1 MESTAA
7 SLEMM
12 DMGEEALT
20 VTMVMEEERRAA
32 EQKASEE
39 KRDGLFNR
47 AKKGL
52 EKVKEKLLG
61 MTMLRNK
68 EDDSI
73 RIVKD
78 LTVRK
83 EEEEE
88 FIISDL
94 IEEGEEVSVE
104 EEVDRGKDKKEEE
117 KKSRS
122 GSGQTTGGY
131 SFLGDLDDEEKD
143 SELEKKDKENRK
155 RKRDEVKVTVKVK
168 GLASSVGWKERSEA
182 ARGEERWKRTVEKE
196 VGGEKSKTVEK
207 IPLSGHY
214 ELGLDRRGMEINS
227 SARKNNQFGSNKR
240 ALCRKKVVAGVR
252 GGTGPQTSREEDVWD
267 ERMP

>member
-1 MESTAA
+1 MMESTAA

-12 DMGEEALT
+12 EVGEEAT
-20 VTMVMEEERRAA
+20 TATMMMEEERRAA
-32 EQKASEE
+32 DQKASEE
-39 KRDGLFNR
+39 KRDGLFDQ

-78 LTVRK
+78 PTVRK

-88 FIISDL
+88 FNISDL

-104 EEVDRGKDKKEEE
+104 EEADRGKDKKEEE

-131 SFLGDLDDEEKD
+131 SFLGDLDD
-143 SELEKKDKENRK
+143 
-155 RKRDEVKVTVKVK
+155 
-168 GLASSVGWKERSEA
+168 
-182 ARGEERWKRTVEKE
+182 
-196 VGGEKSKTVEK
+196 
-207 IPLSGHY
+207 
-214 ELGLDRRGMEINS
+214 
-227 SARKNNQFGSNKR
+227 
-240 ALCRKKVVAGVR
+240 
-252 GGTGPQTSREEDVWD
+252 
-267 ERMP
+267 

>member
-1 MESTAA
+1 MMESTAA

-12 DMGEEALT
+12 EVGEEAT
-20 VTMVMEEERRAA
+20 TATMMMEEERRAA

-39 KRDGLFNR
+39 KRDGLFDW

-78 LTVRK
+78 PTVRK

-88 FIISDL
+88 FNISDL

-104 EEVDRGKDKKEEE
+104 EEGEEVSVEEEADRGKDKKEEE

-131 SFLGDLDDEEKD
+131 SFLGDLDD
-143 SELEKKDKENRK
+143 
-155 RKRDEVKVTVKVK
+155 
-168 GLASSVGWKERSEA
+168 
-182 ARGEERWKRTVEKE
+182 
-196 VGGEKSKTVEK
+196 
-207 IPLSGHY
+207 
-214 ELGLDRRGMEINS
+214 
-227 SARKNNQFGSNKR
+227 
-240 ALCRKKVVAGVR
+240 
-252 GGTGPQTSREEDVWD
+252 
-267 ERMP
+267 